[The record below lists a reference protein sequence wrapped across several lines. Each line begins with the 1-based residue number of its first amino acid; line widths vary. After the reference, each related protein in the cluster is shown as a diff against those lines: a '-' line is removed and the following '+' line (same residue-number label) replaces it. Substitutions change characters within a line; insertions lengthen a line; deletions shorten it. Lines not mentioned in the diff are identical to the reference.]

1 MSVSDFKVKMQQS
14 YDFKVAYAETR
25 VHEFIK
31 TCEKDTFV
39 SVGGLD
45 SITLLLFIRSI
56 GYDIPAV
63 SVQSIECKGVREV
76 QRSLNVI
83 DVKPMI
89 SKYHIL
95 RDIGYPVIS
104 KEIARKAYTLQHPNE
119 KNAAYRHAILTG
131 ETTAKASRKY
141 SVVTKMPDK
150 YLKMHLEKCPIMI
163 SDKCCLYMKEK
174 PVQKWAKQHDAL
186 PFLGLHADE
195 SRRRLLSLA
204 KNGCNM
210 YGKNARSAPF
220 AIFTKSDIL
229 HLAVDLKV
237 PVPAEYGE
245 IVCDDSIYTT
255 TKQARTGCD
264 ICAFGIQF
272 EKTRPHRFD
281 ILYQTEPNKWH
292 FYIEQLDYGNLFD
305 YIGFQY
311 RQPYN
316 TGDSAWI
323 TK

>member
-1 MSVSDFKVKMQQS
+1 MSVTDFRVKMNQS
-14 YDFKVAYAETR
+14 YEFKVAYAETR
-25 VHEFIK
+25 IHEFIK
-31 TCEKDTFV
+31 TCGKDTFV

-45 SITLLLFIRSI
+45 SITLLCFIRSL

-76 QRSLNVI
+76 QRSLGVI
-83 DVKPMI
+83 DVKPLK

-104 KEIARKAYTLQHPNE
+104 KEMAHKIETLQHPSE

-131 ETTAKASRKY
+131 ETTSRASRPF
-141 SVVTKMPDK
+141 STVTKMPDK
-150 YLKMHLEKCPIMI
+150 YLKMDFSACPVMV

-174 PVQKWAKQHDAL
+174 PVQKWAKDNDCF

-210 YGKNARSAPF
+210 YGNKARSCPF
-220 AIFTKSDIL
+220 AIFSKSDIL
-229 HLAVDLKV
+229 CLSVDLNV

-245 IVCDDSIYTT
+245 IVCNDDIYTT
-255 TKQARTGCD
+255 TKEARTGCD
-264 ICAFGIQF
+264 ICGFGIQF
-272 EKTRPHRFD
+272 EKYRPHRFD
-281 ILYQTEPNKWH
+281 RLFIEDRKKWE
-292 FYIEQLDYGNLFD
+292 FYINTMQYGELFD
-305 YIGFQY
+305 YIGFEY
-311 RQPYN
+311 RQPFIE
-316 TGDSAWI
+316 GAAAWR
-323 TK
+323 